1 MVGLGPDRGGRG
13 VRRRRRRVGAG
24 RARRRSRSRAPGAS
38 GRFAWDAEPGEHE
51 LCCRA
56 RDDAGNEQ
64 PVDADWNVGGYANTS
79 VQRVPVTVA
88 QAAARA

>member
-1 MVGLGPDRGGRG
+1 MSVDGGGSWAPAELGPEPE
-13 VRRRRRRVGAG
+13 
-24 RARRRSRSRAPGAS
+24 PGAWRS
-38 GRFAWDAEPGEHE
+38 WRFAWDAEPGEHE

-56 RDDAGNEQ
+56 RDADGHEQ
-64 PVDADWNVGGYANTS
+64 PVDSDWNVGGYANTS